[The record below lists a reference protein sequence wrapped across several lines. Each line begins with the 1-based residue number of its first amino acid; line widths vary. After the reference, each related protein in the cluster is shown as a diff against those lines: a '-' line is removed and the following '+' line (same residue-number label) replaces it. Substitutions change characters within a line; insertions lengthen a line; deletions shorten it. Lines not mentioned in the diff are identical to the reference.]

1 MNAPD
6 ASQKITTYQTAELNS
21 AFNAEHGHAGITLIE
36 NRETLLKKRRME
48 TPTVTSVPRATPLEV
63 IQNQEQNQERGTP
76 EQLLDR
82 SHTCR
87 QHQRADVANWR

>member
-6 ASQKITTYQTAELNS
+6 ASLKITTYQTAELNS
-21 AFNAEHGHAGITLIE
+21 SFNAEHGHAGIKLIE

-48 TPTVTSVPRATPLEV
+48 TPTVTSVTRTTPLEV
-63 IQNQEQNQERGTP
+63 IQNREQNQERGAL

-82 SHTCR
+82 SHICR
-87 QHQRADVANWR
+87 QQQRADVAGWR